1 MAYMESI
8 IEKAALLHDIGKVCL
23 RAEPGRITHSAAG
36 VQFLQ
41 NF

>member
-23 RAEPGRITHSAAG
+23 RAEPRRMPHSEAG
-36 VQFLQ
+36 KLFLKR
-41 NF
+41 